1 MMLEGDKEREA
12 FVLYRY
18 LPHAKD
24 LSYAEISQKGRELLA
39 YGIEK
44 YYGKKPEELTLKTGT
59 HGKPYFEG
67 YPDHIHFNISNSGS
81 YVALILARMP
91 VGIDIQEKRI
101 TDIDKLGKK
110 VFSVGEYRKFLASD
124 NRQEAFFREWVL
136 KESYVK
142 WTGEGLMRRALK
154 DLPMNGWSQFVLI
167 DMNYFCAV
175 HAGLPLDLRVE
186 EVRVYE

>member
-1 MMLEGDKEREA
+1 MISGSKAREA

-18 LPHAKD
+18 IPHARTLPHK
-24 LSYAEISQKGRELLA
+24 EISEEGRDLLSFGLKRH
-39 YGIEK
+39 YGIDP
-44 YYGKKPEELTLKTGT
+44 GGLILKTGK

-67 YPDHIHFNISNSGS
+67 YPHHIHFNISNSGN
-81 YVALILARMP
+81 YIVVILAGMP

-101 TDIDKLGKK
+101 TDLDKLGKK
-110 VFSVGEYRKFLASD
+110 IFSVDEYRRFLASD
-124 NRQEAFFREWVL
+124 NRQEEFFRQWVL

-142 WTGEGLMRRALK
+142 WTGEGLLRRDLK
-154 DLPMNGWSQFVLI
+154 ELPMDGWSQFVLI

-175 HAGLPLDLRVE
+175 HAELPLNLSVE

>member
-1 MMLEGDKEREA
+1 MPGNKAREA
-12 FVLYRY
+12 FVLYEFVPDAGRKS
-18 LPHAKD
+18 H
-24 LSYAEISQKGRELLA
+24 SEISQMGKDLLA
-39 YGIEK
+39 WGIRK
-44 YYGKKPEELTLKTGT
+44 YYGADPESFALKEGE

-67 YPDHIHFNISNSGS
+67 YPFHIHFNISNSGN
-81 YVALILARMP
+81 YIVLILARIP

-110 VFSVGEYRKFLASD
+110 VFSVDEYRKFLASD
-124 NRQEAFFREWVL
+124 DRQEEFFRQWVL

-142 WTGEGLMRRALK
+142 WTGEGLLRRDLK
-154 DLPMNGWSQFVLI
+154 ELPMDGWSQFVLI

-175 HAGLPLDLRVE
+175 RAKLPLDLRVE

>member
-1 MMLEGDKEREA
+1 MPGNKTREA
-12 FVLYRY
+12 FVLYQYIPDARKKS
-18 LPHAKD
+18 H
-24 LSYAEISQKGRELLA
+24 AEISNMGKELLA
-39 YGIEK
+39 GGLRKHYGVE
-44 YYGKKPEELTLKTGT
+44 PESLVLKTGA

-67 YPDHIHFNISNSGS
+67 YPFHIHFNISNSGN
-81 YVALILARMP
+81 YIVLIIARMP

-110 VFSVGEYRKFLASD
+110 VFSVDEYRKFLASND
-124 NRQEAFFREWVL
+124 RQDEFFRQWVL

-142 WTGEGLMRRALK
+142 WTGEGLLK
-154 DLPMNGWSQFVLI
+154 RDIKELPMDGWSQFVLI

-175 HAGLPLDLRVE
+175 RAGLPLDLRVE